1 MISEKAKNISPSITL
16 EIGGKVKAMIASGE
30 KITNL
35 TLGEP
40 DFFTP
45 EKAKQAGISA
55 IENNITKYDIASG
68 NAELKK
74 AICEKL
80 ENENK
85 VKYNPSQIVVSN
97 GAKHALTN
105 AAFAVLNQGDEVLI
119 PKPCWVSYPEII
131 KLAGGVPVFVDTKKE
146 NSFKPTIEDVE
157 KYITEKTK
165 MVIITN
171 PNNPTGAVF
180 TKDELTTLCEYFTQ
194 KGIVILADEI
204 YETINFDFEF
214 ASIASLSKQVYDNT
228 ILVNG
233 FSKSASMTG
242 WRMGY
247 SASSEELAKAI
258 GSIQSHM
265 TAHPSTISQQAAIV
279 ALRDCKEDVK
289 NMKETYKERRDYIV
303 DFFEK
308 WGKLGII
315 YPQGAFYVFIDI
327 SSLKSKLTGES
338 LSLQFCN
345 EILEKEKL
353 ALVPGI
359 GFYEDNF
366 VRLSYASSMST
377 IQDGLNKIKHYVE
390 NL

>member
-80 ENENK
+80 EKENK

>member
-80 ENENK
+80 EKENK

-171 PNNPTGAVF
+171 PNNPTGTVF

>member
-80 ENENK
+80 EKENK

-214 ASIASLSKQVYDNT
+214 ISIASLSKQVYDNT

-377 IQDGLNKIKHYVE
+377 MVLTK
-390 NL
+390 

>member
-80 ENENK
+80 EKENK

-131 KLAGGVPVFVDTKKE
+131 KLAGGVPIFVDTKKE

-214 ASIASLSKQVYDNT
+214 VSIASLSKQVYDNT

>member
-80 ENENK
+80 EKENK

-180 TKDELTTLCEYFTQ
+180 TKDELITLCEYFTQ

>member
-80 ENENK
+80 EKENK

-131 KLAGGVPVFVDTKKE
+131 KLTGAIPVFVDTKKE

>member
-80 ENENK
+80 EKENK

-171 PNNPTGAVF
+171 PNNPTGSVF
-180 TKDELTTLCEYFTQ
+180 TKDELTTLCEYFIQ

>member
-80 ENENK
+80 EKENK

-105 AAFAVLNQGDEVLI
+105 ATFAVLNQGDEVLI

-180 TKDELTTLCEYFTQ
+180 TKDELITLCEYFTQ

>member
-80 ENENK
+80 EKENK
-85 VKYNPSQIVVSN
+85 VKYNSSQIVVSN

-214 ASIASLSKQVYDNT
+214 ISIASLSKQVYDNT

>member
-45 EKAKQAGISA
+45 EKAKQAGIST

-80 ENENK
+80 EKENK

>member
-80 ENENK
+80 EKENK

-180 TKDELTTLCEYFTQ
+180 TKDELTTLCEYFIQ

-289 NMKETYKERRDYIV
+289 NMKETYKERRDYII

>member
-80 ENENK
+80 EKENK

-289 NMKETYKERRDYIV
+289 NMKETYKERRNYIV

>member
-80 ENENK
+80 EKENK

-289 NMKETYKERRDYIV
+289 NMKKTYKERRDYIV

>member
-80 ENENK
+80 EKENK

-105 AAFAVLNQGDEVLI
+105 ATFAVLNQGDEVLI
-119 PKPCWVSYPEII
+119 PNPCWVSYPEII

-180 TKDELTTLCEYFTQ
+180 TKDELITLCEYFTQ

>member
-80 ENENK
+80 EKENK

-105 AAFAVLNQGDEVLI
+105 ATFAVLNQGDEVLI

-180 TKDELTTLCEYFTQ
+180 TKDELITLCEYFTQ

-265 TAHPSTISQQAAIV
+265 TAHPRTISQQAAIV

>member
-80 ENENK
+80 EKENK

-214 ASIASLSKQVYDNT
+214 ISIASLSKQVYDNT

>member
-1 MISEKAKNISPSITL
+1 M
-16 EIGGKVKAMIASGE
+16 
-30 KITNL
+30 
-35 TLGEP
+35 
-40 DFFTP
+40 
-45 EKAKQAGISA
+45 
-55 IENNITKYDIASG
+55 
-68 NAELKK
+68 
-74 AICEKL
+74 
-80 ENENK
+80 
-85 VKYNPSQIVVSN
+85 
-97 GAKHALTN
+97 
-105 AAFAVLNQGDEVLI
+105 LNQGDEVLI

-214 ASIASLSKQVYDNT
+214 ISIASLSKQVYDNT

>member
-68 NAELKK
+68 NVELKK

-97 GAKHALTN
+97 GAKHSLTN

-194 KGIVILADEI
+194 KRIVILADEI

-214 ASIASLSKQVYDNT
+214 VSIASLSKQVYDNT

-265 TAHPSTISQQAAIV
+265 TAHPSTISQQAAIA

-289 NMKETYKERRDYIV
+289 NMKKTYKERRDYIV

>member
-16 EIGGKVKAMIASGE
+16 EIGGKVKTMIANGE

-45 EKAKQAGISA
+45 EKAKKAGIQA

-68 NAELKK
+68 NIELKK

-80 ENENK
+80 EDENK
-85 VKYNPSQIVVSN
+85 VKYNPAQIVVSN
-97 GAKHALTN
+97 GAKHSLAN

-131 KLAGGVPVFVDTKKE
+131 KLAGGVPVFVETKKE
-146 NSFKPTIEDVE
+146 NSFKPTIDDVE
-157 KYITEKTK
+157 KYITQKTK

-180 TKDELTTLCEYFTQ
+180 TKDELTVLCEYFTK
-194 KGIVILADEI
+194 KGIIILADEI
-204 YETINFDFEF
+204 YETINFDFDF
-214 ASIASLSKQVYDNT
+214 VSVASLSKKIYDNT
-228 ILVNG
+228 ILING

-289 NMKETYKERRDYIV
+289 NMKETYKQRRDYIV

-315 YPQGAFYVFIDI
+315 HPQGAFYVFIDI
-327 SSLKSKLTGES
+327 SSLKSKLNGES

-345 EILEKEKL
+345 EVLEKEKL

-366 VRLSYASSMST
+366 VRLSYASSMAT
-377 IQDGLNKIKHYVE
+377 IEEGLNKIKHYVE